1 LFRVNVTLAAGNIDV
16 STEDESTATRVNFRH
31 VALHLPQELHFCR
44 EIFAAVGN
52 VDRDEAQ
59 IAHLSG
65 HDTGLVVESRVKKPG
80 LLRESVPPEME
91 ADSRI
96 GPCAMPVTSIPL

>member
-1 LFRVNVTLAAGNIDV
+1 MNVTLAAGNIDV

-65 HDTGLVVESRVKKPG
+65 HDTGFIVKGWVQEARFLQK
-80 LLRESVPPEME
+80 RVPPDVE
-91 ADSRI
+91 ADS
-96 GPCAMPVTSIPL
+96 

>member
-1 LFRVNVTLAAGNIDV
+1 VNVTLAAGNIDI
-16 STEDESTATRVNFRH
+16 STENDSTATRVNLRDI
-31 VALHLPQELHFCR
+31 ALHLPQELHFCR

-52 VDRDEAQ
+52 VDRHKVQ
-59 IAHLSG
+59 IPHLCSN
-65 HDTGLVVESRVKKPG
+65 DSGLVVESRVKKPG

-91 ADSRI
+91 ANSRI